1 MNRLIVLSNRV
12 MLPSLSN
19 KESAGGLG
27 VAIEESLKKS
37 GGIWFGWSGEVSKE
51 KEIEPTILTENNI
64 KYVTLSLSAENY
76 ENFYNGYSNA
86 SLWPLLH
93 YRLDLVEYS
102 RKKYLGYKKVNKI
115 FADLINPFIIKDD
128 IVWVQDYHFIRIA
141 KELRKKKCT
150 NKLGFFL
157 HVPWPSKEVLMTL
170 PDHREIVN
178 ALLDYDVIGFQTKS
192 YVLSF
197 LDYIVR
203 EMNGVVNSN
212 GFVFANGKK
221 LRVQHF
227 PISIDT
233 KKFVE
238 LSKNANDST
247 HVKRLVN
254 SLGKSNL
261 IIGVD
266 RLDYSKGIINR
277 FKAYES
283 LLDKYPE
290 HKRNST
296 LMQIAPTSRGEV
308 WQYKEIRQ
316 ELETEAG
323 HINGIYSDFDWT
335 PIRYLNRGFSRKIL
349 AGFFRRSQIGLVTPF
364 RDGMNL
370 VAKEYVA
377 AQDPSNPGVLILSRF
392 AGAAEELDGA
402 IIINPYD
409 IEAIT
414 EAINLGL
421 NMSLDERLHRWFR
434 MIEQINDAD
443 IHRWCQNSIKAIEKT
458 MV

>member
-1 MNRLIVLSNRV
+1 
-12 MLPSLSN
+12 
-19 KESAGGLG
+19 
-27 VAIEESLKKS
+27 
-37 GGIWFGWSGEVSKE
+37 
-51 KEIEPTILTENNI
+51 
-64 KYVTLSLSAENY
+64 
-76 ENFYNGYSNA
+76 
-86 SLWPLLH
+86 
-93 YRLDLVEYS
+93 
-102 RKKYLGYKKVNKI
+102 
-115 FADLINPFIIKDD
+115 
-128 IVWVQDYHFIRIA
+128 
-141 KELRKKKCT
+141 
-150 NKLGFFL
+150 
-157 HVPWPSKEVLMTL
+157 MTL

-247 HVKRLVN
+247 HVKRLVD
-254 SLGKSNL
+254 SLGESNL

-308 WQYKEIRQ
+308 SQYKEIRQ

-335 PIRYLNRGFSRKIL
+335 PIRYLNRGFNRKIL

-377 AQDPSNPGVLILSRF
+377 AQDPANPGVLILSRF

-434 MIEQINDAD
+434 MIEQIQDAD